1 MVENSESGSR
11 KMDKESFIKR
21 IKEAEKSLASATL
34 PDYTKADT
42 TSTTATA
49 GSAKEAFV
57 RNFTNNHGNVFE
69 SQSALIQFLK
79 DKGCKRGVADVKLA
93 DTLGLEN
100 EFELVSEFD
109 RDNPEIYDFGIS
121 KASMAIGENGGI
133 VLKDKDTADRMST
146 IAPWIHI
153 AVLDESDILPTI
165 TDALEKTIDSPY
177 AIWIT
182 GPSKTT
188 DVEGVL
194 VEGVHGPGVQI
205 CFIKK

>member
-1 MVENSESGSR
+1 MAENLENGSL
-11 KMDKESFIKR
+11 KMDKETFINK
-21 IKEAEKSLASATL
+21 IKQAEKSLVNVAFPT
-34 PDYTKADT
+34 YTRDDT

-49 GSAKEAFV
+49 GLPKEAFA
-57 RNFTNNHGNVFE
+57 RNFSTNHGNVFE
-69 SQSALIQFLK
+69 SETALIQFLK
-79 DKGCKRGVADVKLA
+79 DKGCKRGVADTILA

-100 EFELVSEFD
+100 HFELVREFD
-109 RDNPEIYDFGIS
+109 RDNPETYDFGIS
-121 KASMAIGENGGI
+121 KASMAVGENGAI
-133 VLKDKDTADRMST
+133 VLKDKDTADRMAT

-153 AVLDESDILPTI
+153 AVLNEADIVPTI
-165 TDALEKTIDSPY
+165 TDALEKTIDCPY

-194 VEGVHGPGVQI
+194 VEGVHGPGIQI

>member
-1 MVENSESGSR
+1 MVENLESGSQ
-11 KMDKESFIKR
+11 KMDKETFINR
-21 IKEAEKSLASATL
+21 IKQAEKSLADVPFPT
-34 PDYTKADT
+34 YTKEDT

-49 GSAKEAFV
+49 GTPKEAFV
-57 RNFTNNHGNVFE
+57 RNFTTNHGNVFE
-69 SQSALIQFLK
+69 SETALIQFLK
-79 DKGCKRGVADVKLA
+79 DKGCKRGVADMLLA
-93 DTLGLEN
+93 DALSLEN
-100 EFELVSEFD
+100 HFELVREFD
-109 RDNPEIYDFGIS
+109 RETPEIYDFGIS
-121 KASMAIGENGGI
+121 KASMAVGENGAI
-133 VLKDKDTADRMST
+133 VIKDKDTADRMAT

-153 AVLDESDILPTI
+153 AVLNEVDIEATI
-165 TDALEKTIDSPY
+165 TDALAKTIDCPY